1 MFVKVHP
8 PNKMKGGSNKGS
20 SSKLINY
27 LEKENNGKDEKDSE
41 LFFNHSSD
49 NISAEEAQMMIDK
62 NNKNIGKDESKFF
75 MLSINPSDSE
85 QRHLIEKVTGKTVR
99 NLNELTGEEKK
110 AVFLEVKKYV
120 NEVMGEYARNFG
132 RENVTSEKD
141 LVYVAK
147 IETERTYK
155 HYDHHVKYNR
165 EKLKDIARFENLRD
179 KNSGDEAKKY
189 EEKIDDLNRSLYR
202 NSAGV
207 IIDKGVST
215 GGLNMHVHVV
225 VSRNNVL
232 QNTKLSPLS
241 KSRGGEQML
250 NGKKVMQGFNHE
262 QWKQRSAERFNSMY
276 NYKPNVNDR
285 YVPKSKRQDR
295 SLILDTI
302 KGKLDI
308 TRNIKGKV
316 KGLATEMATSNMM
329 STERMAIT
337 ETVQTAKNIAMI
349 VTNPKSAVIS
359 MAKQLASKILT
370 NAKYKT

>member
-20 SSKLINY
+20 SSKIINY
-27 LEKENNGKDEKDSE
+27 LEKENNGKDEKESE

-49 NISAEEAQMMIDK
+49 KISAEEAQMMIDK

-85 QRHLIEKVTGKTVR
+85 QRHLIEKVTGKTV
-99 NLNELTGEEKK
+99 NNINELTFDERNL
-110 AVFLEVKKYV
+110 VFLEVKKYA

-147 IETERTYK
+147 IETKRSYVHYSDEVK
-155 HYDHHVKYNR
+155 HNKNVRRSQQELR
-165 EKLKDIARFENLRD
+165 ETLKGASPE
-179 KNSGDEAKKY
+179 EAKKTK
-189 EEKIDDLNRSLYR
+189 EIIANLDNKLLR
-202 NSAGV
+202 NSEGKV
-207 IIDKGVST
+207 ITT
-215 GGLNMHVHVV
+215 GMVKEGFNLHVHVV

-262 QWKQRSAERFNSMY
+262 QWKQRSADRFNSMY

-295 SLILDTI
+295 SLIMDTI

-308 TRNIKGKV
+308 TRNIKGKI

-359 MAKQLASKILT
+359 IAKQLASKILT